1 MWLHLNF
8 NFGFNSYSMKENIQ
22 KLTIA
27 VSSLVLAAGI
37 NTTVN
42 ANESEHN
49 DLGPKITIPESSGE
63 KCILPEAEMRRR
75 HPDLLKHDRILTLRE
90 GVRAEDGKPLEGSL
104 KQCVNCHATKDE
116 SNKYVR
122 IDNDQHFCVSCH
134 KYAAVSI
141 DCFQCHRDIPE
152 GSGEF
157 HALTNHKDVNYSN
170 VVPGTYS
177 LTTDDVANIAPE
189 VISDDN

>member
-1 MWLHLNF
+1 MCLHLNF
-8 NFGFNSYSMKENIQ
+8 NLGFNSFSMKKSLQN
-22 KLTIA
+22 LTLA
-27 VSSLVLAAGI
+27 VSGLVLIAGI
-37 NTTVN
+37 STVN
-42 ANESEHN
+42 ASES
-49 DLGPKITIPESSGE
+49 DLGPDITIPESSGE

-75 HPDLLKHDRILTLRE
+75 HPDLLKHDRIQTLRE
-90 GVRAEDGKPLEGSL
+90 GVRAKADGKLLDGSL
-104 KQCVNCHATKDE
+104 KQCVNCHAVKDE
-116 SNKYVR
+116 SNKFVR

-157 HALTNHKDVNYSN
+157 HALTTHKGVNYTN
-170 VVPGTYS
+170 VVPGNYS
-177 LTTDDVANIAPE
+177 LTIKDMANIAPE